1 MENKKDYIVRGT
13 AANGQIRCFAI
24 TSRNLVEE
32 ARSRHQTSPVITAA
46 LGRLLSGGAMMGAMM
61 KGEKDL
67 LTLQIQC
74 SGPVQGLSNSRC
86 FWACKRLCSKSGGIS
101 SCQKRWQAGCWRC
114 T

>member
-1 MENKKDYIVRGT
+1 MENKKDYTYVVQRQMVR
-13 AANGQIRCFAI
+13 FAVSI

-67 LTLQIQC
+67 LITAD
-74 SGPVQGLSNSRC
+74 SVQRTRC
-86 FWACKRLCSKSGGIS
+86 RDS
-101 SCQKRWQAGCWRC
+101 Q
-114 T
+114 